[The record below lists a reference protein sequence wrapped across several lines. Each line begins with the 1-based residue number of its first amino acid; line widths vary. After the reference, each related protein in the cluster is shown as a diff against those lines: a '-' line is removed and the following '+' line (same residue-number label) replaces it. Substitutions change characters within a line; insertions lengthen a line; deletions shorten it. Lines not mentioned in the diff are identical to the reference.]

1 MPRAIIELTA
11 QQLVDALGINVTA
24 VHEVSQDFNDRVIGR
39 VFLYVDA
46 DWAKPTALGVAP
58 AYCILEQV
66 PLRINPQAKE

>member
-1 MPRAIIELTA
+1 MPKAIIELTT
-11 QQLVDALGINVTA
+11 QQLVEALGIDVTE

-46 DWAKPTALGVAP
+46 GWAKSTALGGAP
-58 AYCILEQV
+58 EYRILEDV